1 MWLKENIRKDTDMD
15 LQNQTYYQ
23 QDETT
28 FADVVKMFRG
38 KMKILICVV
47 LIAAAL
53 GAAAGA
59 AVSFFSV
66 SYEGSVE
73 FYISPTDNSNRL
85 VQFLN
90 SDSFAEKLLLD
101 EYGLPLDADKSSQD
115 YLDAKAAIIAADEAR
130 EIRQELVKEHDK
142 HYYKVSV
149 ITNEYNKLEKEY
161 NKIFNELSIY
171 KNAESGSNGLETL
184 GPSHQAKV
192 DALEKDLE
200 IARAARDNY
209 ATDYYYP
216 ATKKLVE
223 MEEEIN
229 IARMNANEAR
239 ELAQEEAEK
248 VLAPWREQEA
258 VRQKVAQI
266 RESITFEYAG
276 FTDNEQSSEEKNN
289 QNQAFLIVNISVK
302 KDEEFANE
310 ILVSIMDRLPDYVEK
325 SVENLTNI
333 NEVKCQLVS
342 TFASIETSLS
352 GTLLFKNAV
361 VFALVAAVFSIVIV
375 ITVVILK
382 NMFGEETKS
391 NKKTKEEERSEGAQ

>member
-1 MWLKENIRKDTDMD
+1 
-15 LQNQTYYQ
+15 
-23 QDETT
+23 
-28 FADVVKMFRG
+28 
-38 KMKILICVV
+38 
-47 LIAAAL
+47 
-53 GAAAGA
+53 
-59 AVSFFSV
+59 
-66 SYEGSVE
+66 
-73 FYISPTDNSNRL
+73 
-85 VQFLN
+85 
-90 SDSFAEKLLLD
+90 
-101 EYGLPLDADKSSQD
+101 
-115 YLDAKAAIIAADEAR
+115 
-130 EIRQELVKEHDK
+130 
-142 HYYKVSV
+142 
-149 ITNEYNKLEKEY
+149 
-161 NKIFNELSIY
+161 
-171 KNAESGSNGLETL
+171 
-184 GPSHQAKV
+184 
-192 DALEKDLE
+192 
-200 IARAARDNY
+200 
-209 ATDYYYP
+209 
-216 ATKKLVE
+216 

-229 IARMNANEAR
+229 IARTNANEAR

-342 TFASIETSLS
+342 TFASIESSLS

-361 VFALVAAVFSIVIV
+361 VFALVAAVFSMVIV

>member
-28 FADVVKMFRG
+28 FADVIKMFRG

-229 IARMNANEAR
+229 IARTNANEAR

-342 TFASIETSLS
+342 TFASIESSLS

-361 VFALVAAVFSIVIV
+361 VFALVAAVFSMVIV

>member
-28 FADVVKMFRG
+28 FADVIKMFRG

-229 IARMNANEAR
+229 IARTNANEAR

-342 TFASIETSLS
+342 TFASIESS

-361 VFALVAAVFSIVIV
+361 VFALVAAVFSMVIV

>member
-1 MWLKENIRKDTDMD
+1 MD

-28 FADVVKMFRG
+28 FADVIKMFRG

-229 IARMNANEAR
+229 IARTNANEAR

-342 TFASIETSLS
+342 TFASIESSLS

-361 VFALVAAVFSIVIV
+361 VFALVAAVFSMVIV